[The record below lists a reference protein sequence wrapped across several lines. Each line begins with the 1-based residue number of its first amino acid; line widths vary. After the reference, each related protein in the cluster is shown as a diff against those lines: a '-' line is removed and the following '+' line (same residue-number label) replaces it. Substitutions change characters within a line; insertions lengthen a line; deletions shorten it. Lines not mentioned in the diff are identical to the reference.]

1 MNGVADE
8 RYPPAAS
15 ETMLPVRAGKFYLF
29 GEDFHS
35 GFDFCGSGT

>member
-15 ETMLPVRAGKFYLF
+15 RLCFLFAPGKFYLF